1 MPGTNGHD
9 QGQRRQATCREAGCT
24 RGRYARGWCAMH
36 YKRWLRNGSPAREAH
51 RPDCAVDGCDNP
63 AKSRSWCHAHYQRW
77 RRYGD
82 VQPDQPLRAAHPC
95 AVDGCGR
102 RSYARGLCNTHYRR
116 LRATGDARPD
126 EPIRVVTGEGY
137 ESHGY
142 WYVPVAPEERWL
154 AGGRATS
161 AEHRLVMARWLG
173 RPLASDESVH
183 HINGVRTDNR
193 LENLELWSSSHPS
206 GQRVQD
212 KVAWARQILARYRD
226 LLVDEAH
233 HEPGLA
239 LSEDPSGPTHQPY
252 ERPSG
257 RTPRA
262 SQNSNTSSPEG
273 I

>member
-1 MPGTNGHD
+1 MPEAD
-9 QGQRRQATCREAGCT
+9 DLEQDLERQPTCQEAGCT
-24 RGRYARGWCAMH
+24 RAPYARGWCAMH
-36 YKRWLRNGSPAREAH
+36 YKRWLRNGSPEREAH
-51 RPDCAVDGCDNP
+51 RPDCAVDGCDNQ
-63 AKSRSWCHAHYQRW
+63 AKSRRGWCHAHYQRW

-95 AVDGCGR
+95 SVESCGR

-154 AGGRATS
+154 VDGRATS
-161 AEHRLVMARWLG
+161 AEHRLVMARRLG

-226 LLVDEAH
+226 LVDEVRTRD
-233 HEPGLA
+233 
-239 LSEDPSGPTHQPY
+239 SPSRETTPERTHQHARGP
-252 ERPSG
+252 RG
-257 RTPRA
+257 TTPRA
-262 SQNSNTSSPEG
+262 SPNSNTSSPEG